1 MFGKRLEANFHIVV
15 GEISSAKHIHK
26 CIQRAGLQVKQ
37 MILEPLAS
45 ASAVLTNDEKE
56 IGVAMVDIGGGT
68 TDIAIYYDGI
78 LRHTA
83 VIPFGSDVITRD
95 IKEGCSILHRQAE
108 KIKVQFGTAL
118 ADAAPEEQVVSVP
131 GISGR
136 EPKLISI
143 RFLSKIIQARM
154 EEIIDYITFEIE
166 NSGFANRLGAGITIT
181 GGGALLRHIR
191 QLMSYKTS
199 MDVNIGYP
207 SRSLLVDNPEINSP
221 IFSTSIGL
229 LLLGYTTDKEREREN
244 KPKAERIEE
253 ELVNEFELSEN
264 EIDKNDLKRKDNLI
278 SKFKENLFGF
288 FEDKGSTM

>member
-1 MFGKRLEANFHIVV
+1 
-15 GEISSAKHIHK
+15 
-26 CIQRAGLQVKQ
+26 
-37 MILEPLAS
+37 
-45 ASAVLTNDEKE
+45 
-56 IGVAMVDIGGGT
+56 MVDIGGGT

-95 IKEGCSILHRQAE
+95 VKDGCSILHRQAE

-118 ADAAPEEQVVSVP
+118 ADTAPEEQVVSVP

-143 RFLSKIIQARM
+143 RYLSKIIQARM
-154 EEIIDYITFEIE
+154 EEIIDYIAFEIE
-166 NSGFANRLGAGITIT
+166 NSGFASKLGAGITIT
-181 GGGALLRHIR
+181 GGGSLLRHLR

-207 SRSLLVDNPEINSP
+207 NRALMVENHEINSP

-229 LLLGYTTDKEREREN
+229 LLNGYSLELEKAKEAV
-244 KPKAERIEE
+244 KPKVEKVKPNGKK
-253 ELVNEFELSEN
+253 LNEDDE
-264 EIDKNDLKRKDNLI
+264 DLDEDEDDTDDDNTG
-278 SKFKENLFGF
+278 KKENMINKLKKNLFDF
-288 FEDKGSTM
+288 FEDKDKGAKM